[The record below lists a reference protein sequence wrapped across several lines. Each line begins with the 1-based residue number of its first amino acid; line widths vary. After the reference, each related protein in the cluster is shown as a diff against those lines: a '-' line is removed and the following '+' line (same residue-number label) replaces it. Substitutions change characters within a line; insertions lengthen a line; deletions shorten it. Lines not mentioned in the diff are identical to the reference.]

1 MPRDPGPVV
10 HDHRVAPDG
19 LTNASV
25 IGRLLEEVSWDG
37 PRVRAYRDGGRGR
50 ENVLTAE
57 VLSPLSYL
65 PRDQFLGEVLRS
77 AHGANEACAGA
88 ASEIEKAHLVLLPDE
103 SLLPGSSV
111 VVQPDATMGMPGH
124 FVLIEA
130 KRIRRA
136 SFQPEQLAR
145 EYITL
150 LDVAAGRIP
159 LLLLVLGAPPPIA
172 VKGRGRLDP
181 IEVVTTQL
189 DAVLGRTKH
198 YDGDAASLTAKLP
211 DTLAWITWAEIREIV
226 VRQAAS
232 LPDTANGLDGTV
244 DRLAS
249 AVVAAI
255 DWHS

>member
-1 MPRDPGPVV
+1 MIVV
-10 HDHRVAPDG
+10 VAPDE

-25 IGRLLEEVSWDG
+25 IGRLLEEVSWEG
-37 PRVRAYRDGGRGR
+37 QRVRGYRDGGRGR

-57 VLSPLSYL
+57 VFSPLSYL
-65 PRDQFLGEVLRS
+65 PRDQFLGEVLQS
-77 AHGANEACAGA
+77 AHGAKEACLGA
-88 ASEIEKAHLVLLPDE
+88 AAEIEDAHLVLLPDE

-111 VVQPDATMGMPGH
+111 VVQPDATIEMPGH

-136 SFQPEQLAR
+136 TFQPEQLAR

-150 LDVAAGRIP
+150 LDQAAKRVP
-159 LLLLVLGAPPPIA
+159 LLLLVLGEPPPIA
-172 VKGRGRLDP
+172 VKGHGRLDP
-181 IEVVTTQL
+181 IEAVTAQL
-189 DAVLGRTKH
+189 DSVLGRTKD
-198 YDGDAASLTAKLP
+198 YEADAASLAAKLP
-211 DTLAWITWAEIREIV
+211 DPLAWITWTEIREIV
-226 VRQAAS
+226 LRQAGGFVDLA
-232 LPDTANGLDGTV
+232 DGLAGTV

>member
-1 MPRDPGPVV
+1 MVRSCMIMVV
-10 HDHRVAPDG
+10 AADD

-37 PRVRAYRDGGRGR
+37 QRVRAYRDGGRGR

-57 VLSPLSYL
+57 VFSPLSYL

-77 AHGANEACAGA
+77 AHGAHKACLGV
-88 ASEIEKAHLVLLPDE
+88 ASEIEDAHLVLLPDE

-111 VVQPDATMGMPGH
+111 VVQPDATIDMPGH

-150 LDVAAGRIP
+150 LNEAAGRTP
-159 LLLLVLGAPPPIA
+159 LLLLVLGSPPPVA
-172 VKGRGRLDP
+172 VKGHGRLDP
-181 IEVVTTQL
+181 IEAVTVQL
-189 DAVLGRTKH
+189 STVLGRTKN
-198 YDGDAASLTAKLP
+198 YDDDQASLTTRLP
-211 DTLAWITWAEIREIV
+211 DTLAWITWAEIRQIV
-226 VRQAAS
+226 IRQAGDFA
-232 LPDTANGLDGTV
+232 DMTNGLDGTI
-244 DRLAS
+244 DHLAS